1 MQHLGEL
8 LIIYIIIIFIFIYF
22 LARTDMITIQ
32 AMAWNQRKIRK
43 LAKALSLRFKKVYF

>member
-8 LIIYIIIIFIFIYF
+8 LIIYIIIIFIYF